1 MACIFPGVI
10 FAGDIAYLQRRCSRS
25 EETHMEDL
33 PSTEFV
39 SKTTEHPIAGHPVLD
54 EHSLMHL
61 FDGILKKK
69 PLFNNRERLSTSY
82 IPETLPHRE
91 PEITELAN
99 ILSPA
104 LDLNAPSNIIVYG
117 KPGVGK
123 TATITLVGKEL
134 ERKATEI
141 EKHVTIVHIN
151 CQYTDTL
158 YRILNAI
165 AQHFMDNRSNDRPFT
180 GLPTDEVY
188 AKTLSLLDTTN
199 QVIIIVLDE
208 IDKLKD
214 DATLYS
220 LTRINNDL
228 HNTKVSI
235 IGISNNLTFTDFLDP
250 RVKSSLN
257 QETIVFNPYDAE
269 QLQDI
274 LRSRSQ
280 QALKPDVVADEVIPL
295 CSAIAAQEHG
305 DARKAL
311 DLLRVSVEIAE
322 RKFDH
327 KVTCKH
333 VRLAQNKIEKDR
345 IAEVIHSLPAQERLL
360 LHAIRIL
367 ERYNIRMGN
376 PLVMITGELY
386 SQYVEISK
394 TVRYTPVTQR
404 RVADFISELDTLG
417 IISARVISKG
427 RYGTTR
433 EIQLMIP
440 LTELEHILQDDEFME
455 ELQQLK
461 MKNQMKLL

>member
-1 MACIFPGVI
+1 MV
-10 FAGDIAYLQRRCSRS
+10 D
-25 EETHMEDL
+25 
-33 PSTEFV
+33 PSSTKLV
-39 SKTTEHPIAGHPVLD
+39 SKTTEQSSTGESVQPDTSYIKRID
-54 EHSLMHL
+54 EQSLMHL

-69 PLFNNRERLSTSY
+69 PLFIDREWLSTSY
-82 IPETLPHRE
+82 IPATLPHRE
-91 PEITELAN
+91 HEITELAN
-99 ILSPA
+99 ILAPA

-123 TATITLVGKEL
+123 TAAITLVGKEL
-134 ERKATEI
+134 ERKAIEI
-141 EKHVTIVHIN
+141 GKRVSVIHIN

-158 YRILNAI
+158 YRILNTL
-165 AQHFMDNRSNDRPFT
+165 AQQFIDHLSNDRPFI

-199 QVIIIVLDE
+199 RAVIIVLDE
-208 IDKLKD
+208 IDKLKED
-214 DATLYS
+214 TALYL

-235 IGISNNLTFTDFLDP
+235 IGISNHLRFTDFLDA
-250 RVKSSLN
+250 RVKSSLS

-274 LRSRSQ
+274 LRARSQ
-280 QALKPDVVADEVIPL
+280 QALKPDVLSVEVIPL
-295 CSAIAAQEHG
+295 CAALAAQEHG

-311 DLLRVSVEIAE
+311 DLLRVSIEIAE
-322 RKFDH
+322 RRCDH
-327 KVTCKH
+327 AVTSKH

-360 LHAIRIL
+360 VHAIRVL
-367 ERYNIRMGN
+367 QRCNKHMGN
-376 PLVMITGELY
+376 PSAMITGELY

-394 TVRYTPVTQR
+394 TVHYTPLSQR
-404 RVADFISELDTLG
+404 RVADFISELDSLG

-433 EIQLMIP
+433 EIQLMMP
-440 LTELEHILQDDEFME
+440 LTELEHILQDDEFTE
-455 ELQQLK
+455 ELGHIK
-461 MKNQMKLL
+461 MKNQTKLL

>member
-1 MACIFPGVI
+1 MI
-10 FAGDIAYLQRRCSRS
+10 D
-25 EETHMEDL
+25 
-33 PSTEFV
+33 PSFTKFV
-39 SKTTEHPIAGHPVLD
+39 SKTAEQSSTGESVQPDTSCVKRID
-54 EHSLMHL
+54 EQSLMHL

-69 PLFNNRERLSTSY
+69 PLFIDRDRLGTSY

-91 PEITELAN
+91 HEITELAN
-99 ILSPA
+99 ILAPA

-123 TATITLVGKEL
+123 TAAITLVGKEI

-141 EKHVTIVHIN
+141 GKRVNVVHIN

-158 YRILNAI
+158 YRILNTL
-165 AQHFMDNRSNDRPFT
+165 AQHFIDNLSNDRPFT

-188 AKTLSLLDTTN
+188 AKTLVLLDTVN
-199 QVIIIVLDE
+199 RAVIIVLDE
-208 IDKLKD
+208 IDKLKED
-214 DATLYS
+214 SALYS

-235 IGISNNLTFTDFLDP
+235 IGISNNLCFTDPLDA
-250 RVKSSLN
+250 RVKSSLS

-274 LRSRSQ
+274 LRARSQ
-280 QALKPDVVADEVIPL
+280 QALKPDVLSVEVIPL
-295 CSAIAAQEHG
+295 CAALAAQEHG

-311 DLLRVSVEIAE
+311 DLLRVSIEIAE
-322 RKFDH
+322 RKCDH
-327 KVTCKH
+327 AVTSKH

-360 LHAIRIL
+360 VHAIRVL
-367 ERYNIRMGN
+367 QRYNKHMGN
-376 PLVMITGELY
+376 PSAMITGELY
-386 SQYVEISK
+386 SQYAEISK
-394 TVRYTPVTQR
+394 TVNYTPLSQR
-404 RVADFISELDTLG
+404 RVADFVSELDSLG
-417 IISARVISKG
+417 IISARVVSKG

-433 EIQLMIP
+433 EIQLMVP
-440 LTELEHILQDDEFME
+440 LTELEHILKDDEFTE
-455 ELQQLK
+455 ELQHFK

>member
-1 MACIFPGVI
+1 MLS
-10 FAGDIAYLQRRCSRS
+10 D
-25 EETHMEDL
+25 EENIMDEPISIKL
-33 PSTEFV
+33 I
-39 SKTTEHPIAGHPVLD
+39 SKTD
-54 EHSLMHL
+54 EQLSSSKEIQPNISHAQIEDEQSLMHL
-61 FDGILKKK
+61 FDDILKKK
-69 PLFNNRERLSTSY
+69 PLFIDRDRLSTSY

-91 PEITELAN
+91 HEIVDIAN
-99 ILSPA
+99 ILAPS
-104 LDLNAPSNIIVYG
+104 LDYNIPSNIIVYG

-123 TATITLVGKEL
+123 TAAITLVGKEL
-134 ERKATEI
+134 KRKATELR
-141 EKHVTIVHIN
+141 KHVTVLFIN

-158 YRILNAI
+158 YRILNTI
-165 AQHFMDNRSNDRPFT
+165 AQHFMDNLSNDRPFT

-208 IDKLKD
+208 VDKLKD

-257 QETIVFNPYDAE
+257 QETIVFNPYDAN

-274 LRSRSQ
+274 LRSRAQ

-327 KVTCKH
+327 KVISKH

-360 LHAIRIL
+360 LHSIRIL
-367 ERYNIRMGN
+367 ERYNRRMGN
-376 PLVMITGELY
+376 PSIMITGELY

-394 TVRYTPVTQR
+394 TVQYNPVTQR
-404 RVADFISELDTLG
+404 RVADFISELDALG

-455 ELQQLK
+455 EIRQVK
-461 MKNQMKLL
+461 MKNQIKLMI